1 MTVENPNVRNTYGG
15 NGSTTV
21 FPFTFALNSE
31 DVNNV
36 EVVLTDTEGR
46 EARTMDFALS
56 ISDKTVRY
64 PKNAGAIPLQRGW
77 KITLKRAVPY
87 TQPLNLTSQG
97 PFFAEDIEAQ
107 FDRQEMQIQQ
117 LAEVAERS
125 VTVGFGADMTPE
137 QFKQK
142 FFDASK
148 SAVTAANEARS
159 KASEAA
165 QSEKNASDS
174 KNSAAASARAADQS
188 ARSAG
193 DSKAS
198 AASSASSSARSAA
211 ASEASRQASAES
223 ESKIKNMQGNVHA
236 MQQHV
241 DEVKIAID
249 GVAARAK
256 ADGQIASDAAVQA
269 QRSAVV
275 SAQSAVAS
283 EASAKRAEA
292 AAKFEGVIKSEN
304 LSEKSVHKQHLSF
317 EVYDKAEV
325 DGRVNAKVNKSGDM
339 MTGALNFALNKGKVV
354 GKVGNDASY
363 WQIWGSSGTPST
375 AYDVYGNGT
384 NAEKG
389 AIYIRKYVNGTE
401 VVLNKIIAEDNNAY
415 FQKAVTA
422 NTFYA
427 NDWFRARGNSGFYFQ
442 DHGGGWYMSDN
453 DWIRTNGDKN
463 IYTAGKIK
471 ADSGFEGA
479 LHGRADSAGNSDTLG
494 GQSLQW
500 IINQINAAK
509 TGIIAGNLAQNGW
522 VKFANGLILQWGAIR
537 NYEYNM
543 FPVAYTQWVHVFL
556 VAGMSGKT
564 PEDRTTTYGA
574 TLVGEPTLTKFYPL
588 VGNTEYEGAIT
599 IKTGIGQWMSIGV

>member
-46 EARTMDFALS
+46 EARTTDFALS
-56 ISDKTVRY
+56 LNDKSVRY
-64 PKNAGAIPLQRGW
+64 PKNMGAQPLPRGW
-77 KITLKRAVPY
+77 KITLKRSVPY

-97 PFFAEDIEAQ
+97 PFFAEDIEGQ

-137 QFKQK
+137 QFKQN

-159 KASEAA
+159 RASEAA
-165 QSEKNASDS
+165 QSERNASDS
-174 KNSAAASARAADQS
+174 KNSAATSASSAAQS

-198 AASSASSSARSAA
+198 AARSASSSAQSAA
-211 ASEASRQASAES
+211 ASEESRQASAES
-223 ESKIKNMQGNVHA
+223 ESKIKNMQVDVHA

-241 DEVKIAID
+241 DEVKTAID

-275 SAQSAVAS
+275 SAQSATAS
-283 EASAKRAEA
+283 EASAKRAEQ
-292 AAKFEGVIKSEN
+292 AAKFEGVVKSEN
-304 LSEKSVHKQHLSF
+304 LAEKSVYKKHLSF
-317 EVYDKAEV
+317 EVYDKDEV
-325 DGRVNAKVNKSGDM
+325 NSRVNTKVSKSGDT
-339 MTGALNFALNKGKVV
+339 MTGMLVAPTLNTPIVNYIGERGYTWIKHGSKDS
-354 GKVGNDASY
+354 GDAITNNGANLEIGS
-363 WQIWGSSGTPST
+363 WQGI
-375 AYDVYGNGT
+375 
-384 NAEKG
+384 
-389 AIYIRKYVNGTE
+389 
-401 VVLNKIIAEDNNAY
+401 
-415 FQKAVTA
+415 
-422 NTFYA
+422 
-427 NDWFRARGNSGFYFQ
+427 GFY
-442 DHGGGWYMSDN
+442 DTCDKRYTGTMNLRSG
-453 DWIRTNGDKN
+453 DWRTIGR
-463 IYTAGKIK
+463 IK
-471 ADSGFEGA
+471 ADGGFEGA

-500 IINQINAAK
+500 ILNQINAAK

-522 VKFANGLILQWGAIR
+522 VKFANGLIVQWGVGLPVNKEEYAVDFPIKFPSSCFGVWVTAIIEASK
-537 NYEYNM
+537 NHLSGVNGEFQVISANTAQCHLVFQQFN
-543 FPVAYTQWVHVFL
+543 FPIQPAAPSIL
-556 VAGMSGKT
+556 
-564 PEDRTTTYGA
+564 
-574 TLVGEPTLTKFYPL
+574 
-588 VGNTEYEGAIT
+588 AI
-599 IKTGIGQWMSIGV
+599 GI